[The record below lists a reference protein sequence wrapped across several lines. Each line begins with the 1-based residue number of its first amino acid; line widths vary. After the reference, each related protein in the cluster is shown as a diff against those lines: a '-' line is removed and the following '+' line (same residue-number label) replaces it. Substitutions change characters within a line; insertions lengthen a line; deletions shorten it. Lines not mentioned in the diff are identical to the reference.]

1 MLNEYSKF
9 LDKMLLQTLNNH
21 PVHIL
26 TKEGEFSP
34 SSFIPFCSFGKEFI
48 GTRTDE
54 FELPVCNISN
64 PMIHLDQ
71 ICYEMNLQEM
81 KDSNDDNLMN
91 QLEWGLTL
99 AMDYN
104 EERQLLNTKMK
115 EYSKNEV
122 QDNHFTLYLDTISI
136 LFYDIMCIIITNK
149 PYMSCLLLLLQMK
162 VF

>member
-26 TKEGEFSP
+26 TKEGDFSP

-54 FELPVCNISN
+54 FELPVCNISK
-64 PMIHLDQ
+64 PMIYLDQ

-104 EERQLLNTKMK
+104 EERQLLAGKMYIVRTKF
-115 EYSKNEV
+115 EE
-122 QDNHFTLYLDTISI
+122 LDKMVENSFITI
-136 LFYDIMCIIITNK
+136 
-149 PYMSCLLLLLQMK
+149 
-162 VF
+162 

>member
-26 TKEGEFSP
+26 TKEGDFSP

-54 FELPVCNISN
+54 FDIPVCNISK

-81 KDSNDDNLMN
+81 KDSNDEILMN

-115 EYSKNEV
+115 GYSKNEI

-136 LFYDIMCIIITNK
+136 LFLSQTSPTWHVSSSSSK
-149 PYMSCLLLLLQMK
+149 
-162 VF
+162 

>member
-1 MLNEYSKF
+1 MFNENSKF
-9 LDKMLLQTLNNH
+9 LDKMFLQTLNNH

-26 TKEGEFSP
+26 TKEGDFSP

-54 FELPVCNISN
+54 FDIPVCNISK

-71 ICYEMNLQEM
+71 ICYEIDLQEM
-81 KDSNDDNLMN
+81 KDSNDEKLMN
-91 QLEWGLTL
+91 QLELGLTL

-104 EERQLLNTKMK
+104 EERQLLKTKMK
-115 EYSKNEV
+115 ENEI

-136 LFYDIMCIIITNK
+136 LFYDITCIIIITTS
-149 PYMSCLLLLLQMK
+149 PATRS
-162 VF
+162 